1 MRPDTTEPDICMIEV
16 TDQEMETG
24 DVKVELSAVDYDS
37 GMLYYDYSY
46 DGGNTFFPRLAWGD
60 KTQDTITFTMNVPPH
75 IIPQIVVRGYNGY
88 DLYTESNLVSLPSM
102 DYKTEEEIAAELA
115 EQEKIAAAARAA
127 AEEEAKQNAVA
138 LENQSAKHREL
149 PEKEEE
155 TEKEPTITYFLTVC
169 LVCVLLVVSLALS
182 MALILRS
189 GKRGKHRK
197 RRRRRRRK
205 P

>member
-1 MRPDTTEPDICMIEV
+1 
-16 TDQEMETG
+16 
-24 DVKVELSAVDYDS
+24 
-37 GMLYYDYSY
+37 
-46 DGGNTFFPRLAWGD
+46 
-60 KTQDTITFTMNVPPH
+60 MNVPPH
-75 IIPQIVVRGYNGY
+75 MIPQIVVRGYNGY

-138 LENQSAKHREL
+138 LENQPSKHREL

-155 TEKEPTITYFLTVC
+155 AEKEPTISYFLTVC
-169 LVCVLLVVSLALS
+169 LVCALLVISLALS
-182 MALILRS
+182 MALILKS
-189 GKRGKHRK
+189 GKRGRHRK